1 MKILE
6 LKNDAAVIVFCCYL
20 AGTALAVL
28 SVQRIKLLRILSER
42 E

>member
-6 LKNDAAVIVFCCYL
+6 LKNDAAVIVFGCYL
-20 AGTALAVL
+20 AGTAL